1 MKTDRPAAPKTACT
15 FWQAVILLALAL
27 LIILCGNLA
36 LHLNTAL
43 TLLLS
48 AFVSSIF
55 AVLTGTRWE
64 RIEAEISAGLSKISV
79 PLVMFLEMGVLIG
92 AWVASGTI
100 PSMIYYGLQVISPRY
115 FLPSACLIS
124 AAISAA
130 SGSSFGTVTTV
141 GVALAGI
148 GTGLNVPL
156 VLTAGAIVT
165 GAWSGNTLSPLSDSS
180 VMLCGLCEEP
190 MSEHIRY
197 TMYTTVPSFLL
208 SLCYFFLIGGNG
220 FGEAGWEA
228 DRELILQGLSDHF
241 TIHPLTMLP
250 VLLIFVLTYC
260 RKPVIPVFAA
270 SIALSAALACLLQG
284 ETLPSVM
291 QALSDGYSADTG
303 NALINT
309 LIHRGGT
316 ESMGATMG
324 LIIGATIFSAPLK
337 ASGCIDALFE
347 RLIRTVRSERAL
359 MLLNML
365 MHPLLFIVCGTYY
378 SSYALLGEA
387 LLPVYERCGLSRLNY
402 ARIVSDTG
410 VTISALVPWGAS
422 SAMVLS
428 QLGVS
433 ALEYGR
439 YAPFCWLCALFGLL
453 YSITGIGI
461 RRESPPW

>member
-130 SGSSFGTVTTV
+130 IGSSFGTVTTV

-156 VLTAGAIVT
+156 VLTAG
-165 GAWSGNTLSPLSDSS
+165 SSPAHGPETRFPR
-180 VMLCGLCEEP
+180 CR
-190 MSEHIRY
+190 IR
-197 TMYTTVPSFLL
+197 P
-208 SLCYFFLIGGNG
+208 
-220 FGEAGWEA
+220 
-228 DRELILQGLSDHF
+228 
-241 TIHPLTMLP
+241 
-250 VLLIFVLTYC
+250 
-260 RKPVIPVFAA
+260 
-270 SIALSAALACLLQG
+270 
-284 ETLPSVM
+284 
-291 QALSDGYSADTG
+291 
-303 NALINT
+303 
-309 LIHRGGT
+309 
-316 ESMGATMG
+316 
-324 LIIGATIFSAPLK
+324 
-337 ASGCIDALFE
+337 
-347 RLIRTVRSERAL
+347 
-359 MLLNML
+359 
-365 MHPLLFIVCGTYY
+365 
-378 SSYALLGEA
+378 
-387 LLPVYERCGLSRLNY
+387 
-402 ARIVSDTG
+402 
-410 VTISALVPWGAS
+410 
-422 SAMVLS
+422 
-428 QLGVS
+428 
-433 ALEYGR
+433 
-439 YAPFCWLCALFGLL
+439 
-453 YSITGIGI
+453 
-461 RRESPPW
+461 

>member
-130 SGSSFGTVTTV
+130 IGSSFGTVTTV

-260 RKPVIPVFAA
+260 RKPVIPV
-270 SIALSAALACLLQG
+270 SAAGRNASVGHAGAFGRLLCRYRQCADQHADPSRWNG
-284 ETLPSVM
+284 E
-291 QALSDGYSADTG
+291 
-303 NALINT
+303 
-309 LIHRGGT
+309 HGGDH
-316 ESMGATMG
+316 GAHYRRDH
-324 LIIGATIFSAPLK
+324 IQ
-337 ASGCIDALFE
+337 
-347 RLIRTVRSERAL
+347 RTAE
-359 MLLNML
+359 
-365 MHPLLFIVCGTYY
+365 
-378 SSYALLGEA
+378 
-387 LLPVYERCGLSRLNY
+387 
-402 ARIVSDTG
+402 
-410 VTISALVPWGAS
+410 
-422 SAMVLS
+422 
-428 QLGVS
+428 
-433 ALEYGR
+433 
-439 YAPFCWLCALFGLL
+439 
-453 YSITGIGI
+453 GI
-461 RRESPPW
+461 RLHRCAV

>member
-130 SGSSFGTVTTV
+130 IGSSFGTVTTV

-241 TIHPLTMLP
+241 TIIRSPC
-250 VLLIFVLTYC
+250 C
-260 RKPVIPVFAA
+260 R
-270 SIALSAALACLLQG
+270 
-284 ETLPSVM
+284 
-291 QALSDGYSADTG
+291 
-303 NALINT
+303 
-309 LIHRGGT
+309 
-316 ESMGATMG
+316 
-324 LIIGATIFSAPLK
+324 
-337 ASGCIDALFE
+337 
-347 RLIRTVRSERAL
+347 
-359 MLLNML
+359 
-365 MHPLLFIVCGTYY
+365 
-378 SSYALLGEA
+378 
-387 LLPVYERCGLSRLNY
+387 
-402 ARIVSDTG
+402 
-410 VTISALVPWGAS
+410 
-422 SAMVLS
+422 
-428 QLGVS
+428 
-433 ALEYGR
+433 
-439 YAPFCWLCALFGLL
+439 FC
-453 YSITGIGI
+453 
-461 RRESPPW
+461 